1 VIRGQ
6 RSRRVNALFWRL
18 AQAATLATAGLLA
31 TSVAWGGLS
40 DTEQRASA
48 QTADIAVAAGR
59 LLGAARFQLAW
70 LDWNAPRP
78 VFLTSLST
86 PSVAHDVAALPGIAT
101 AIVSV
106 SSPAPD
112 GRNWGVD
119 SGDLLGVD
127 LTVTS
132 GERVQPR
139 SMLKRAVSS
148 ESLTWPAWW
157 PDGSAFVFQREDDAA
172 PSIQT
177 PDGFARPPARLE
189 IAQADGSNRRIL
201 DASGWQPSPAPDGS
215 AITFVR
221 FTERGASL
229 LTLSS
234 ADASERVLVDAGV
247 FPEIFSPRYAPDGR
261 TIAFGARSYAD
272 LQPTP
277 QPTGFLTGF
286 LSQIEPRTASAHGTL
301 ADLWLINADGT
312 NLHQVSNLRVHDP
325 ALAWAPDGSQLFAY
339 GEWGGVLV
347 DLSSGEDTLMTYL
360 TGTTAVA
367 WLP

>member
-1 VIRGQ
+1 MNRLA
-6 RSRRVNALFWRL
+6 RRVLPGLALAL
-18 AQAATLATAGLLA
+18 AGLLA
-31 TSVAWGGLS
+31 TSVVWIAPLAPNLS
-40 DTEQRASA
+40 VQA
-48 QTADIAVAAGR
+48 QTADIGVAPGR
-59 LLGAARFQLAW
+59 LLGATRFQLAW

-78 VFLTSLST
+78 AFLTSLSS
-86 PSVAHDVAALPGIAT
+86 PSVAHDVTALPGVAT

-106 SSPAPD
+106 SSPAAD
-112 GRNWGVD
+112 GRSWGID
-119 SGDLLGVD
+119 GSDLLGVD
-127 LTVTS
+127 LSTASPAT
-132 GERVQPR
+132 ERAAPR
-139 SMLKRAVSS
+139 PVLLRADSS
-148 ESLTWPAWW
+148 ESLSWPAWW

-189 IAQADGSNRRIL
+189 IAQADGSNRRVL
-201 DASGWQPSPAPDGS
+201 VASGWQPSPAPDGS
-215 AITFVR
+215 AIAFVR
-221 FTERGASL
+221 FTERGSSL
-229 LTLSS
+229 LTLAS
-234 ADASERVLVDAGV
+234 ADGSERVLVDAAV
-247 FPEIFSPRYAPDGR
+247 FPEIFSPRYAPDGK

-277 QPTGFLTGF
+277 QPTGFAAFLT
-286 LSQIEPRTASAHGTL
+286 QIQPRTASAHGTL
-301 ADLWLINADGT
+301 ADVWLVNTDGT

-347 DLSSGEDTLMTYL
+347 DLGSGEDTLMTYL